1 VWLVLLIAARPR
13 QWVKN
18 ALVFAVPTAAGVLT
32 DGRVLGDTLAAL
44 LAFCLASAGAY
55 LLNDV
60 ADRGAD
66 RSHPSKRR
74 RPIASGELSAR
85 TAVLAGAAALV
96 AACVTAA
103 LVNLKLLAVVGGY
116 VVLTT
121 AYSRWLKHVPIFD
134 IASVA
139 SGFFLRAVAG
149 GVAAD
154 LFISKWFL
162 IVSGGGSLFVV
173 TAKRYAELRDDSEEA
188 RLRRPVLAAYSE
200 DYLRAILATAAGV
213 TVVAYCLWCFE
224 ARAGEPPTFWTT
236 ASAIPFVL
244 SVMRYGLVVDQ
255 GHGEEPETI
264 LLSDR
269 TLLGLVAAC
278 LALLAIGAAA

>member
-1 VWLVLLIAARPR
+1 MLVL
-13 QWVKN
+13 
-18 ALVFAVPTAAGVLT
+18 AVPTAAGLLT
-32 DGRVLGDTLAAL
+32 EGRVLRATAAAV

-60 ADRGAD
+60 ADRNAD
-66 RSHPSKRR
+66 RSHPSKRT
-74 RPIASGELSAR
+74 RPVASGELSAR
-85 TAVLAGAAALV
+85 TAALAGAVALA
-96 AACVTAA
+96 AACATAA

-116 VVLTT
+116 VVMST

-134 IASVA
+134 IAAVA

-149 GVAAD
+149 GVAAE

-162 IVSGGGSLFVV
+162 IVSGGASLFVV
-173 TAKRYAELRDDSEEA
+173 TAKRYAELRDDSDEA
-188 RLRRPVLAAYSE
+188 RRRRPVLAAYSE

-224 ARAGEPPTFWTT
+224 ARSGEPPTFWTT

-244 SVMRYGLVVDQ
+244 AVMRYGLLVDQ
-255 GHGEEPETI
+255 GRGEEPETM
-264 LLSDR
+264 LFSDG
-269 TLLGLVAAC
+269 TLLGLVGSC
-278 LALLAIGAAA
+278 LVLLAVGSVA